1 MNLKYKGI
9 NPKRNTVNKSLPV
22 NKSTSNSRSSP
33 DNNFIKI
40 ESVHD
45 KIIKEKILKKAGSKG
60 VGFAMASVM
69 AGKQIN
75 GKSCGCGGR

>member
-45 KIIKEKILKKAGSKG
+45 KIIKEKILK
-60 VGFAMASVM
+60 
-69 AGKQIN
+69 
-75 GKSCGCGGR
+75 